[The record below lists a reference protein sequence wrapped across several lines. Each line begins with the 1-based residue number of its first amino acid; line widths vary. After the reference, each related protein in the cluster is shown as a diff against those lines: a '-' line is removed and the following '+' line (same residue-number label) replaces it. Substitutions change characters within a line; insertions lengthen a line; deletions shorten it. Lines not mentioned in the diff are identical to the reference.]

1 MASSWDK
8 IPSIPNL
15 TVDWDYEP
23 EHSLGKRMW
32 KRLIQKD
39 LHRLFGVK
47 HTPVKMITAQSEM
60 RGRLVDISQKGLGI
74 IFDGALEEG
83 ANGKIGFHLGKETIV
98 SQAVTKNSV
107 RVAGNHRVGM
117 EFIGLPQKIEEY
129 IVQLVSAESYGQ
141 G

>member
-8 IPSIPNL
+8 IPSIPNIE
-15 TVDWDYEP
+15 VDWDYEP
-23 EHSLGKRMW
+23 ESSLGNRMW

-47 HTPVKMITAQSEM
+47 HTSVKMIAGQSEM

-74 IFDGALEEG
+74 MFDGAMERG
-83 ANGKIGFHLGKETIV
+83 GKGKIGFHLGEETIV
-98 SQAVTKNSV
+98 SQVVTKNSV
-107 RVAGNHRVGM
+107 PVAGNHRVGM
-117 EFIGLPQKIEEY
+117 EFVGLPQNIEDY
-129 IVQLVSAESYGQ
+129 IVQLVSADSYGQ